1 MGWKLDSSDVS
12 REIRVS
18 GPCGEVRDVL
28 SAELDGEA
36 TGLEV
41 AAARAH
47 LDGCADCRVWL
58 TQIENL
64 QRRVRVRPADLVPDL
79 STSILEKAHPPRP
92 GRGEWVRYSLVV
104 VALTQ
109 LVIALPDL
117 LAVSADQS
125 VHDSRH
131 FGAMAV
137 ALSLG
142 LLYTAHRPIR
152 AYGVLPIVAALA
164 VTMIGAAAVD
174 VIRGSAVLLS
184 ESVHALE
191 MIGFLLV
198 WMLAGLP
205 GGRFRRV
212 RRVGLRRVDS
222 ADVAVFRRRNSA

>member
-1 MGWKLDSSDVS
+1 MSKETLVP
-12 REIRVS
+12 
-18 GPCGEVRDVL
+18 GPCQEVRETL

-36 TGLEV
+36 SGLEV
-41 AAARAH
+41 AAARSH
-47 LDGCADCRVWL
+47 LGRCAECRDWL
-58 TQIENL
+58 VRVETL
-64 QRRVRVRPADLVPDL
+64 QRRVRVRSADLVPDL
-79 STSILEKAHPPRP
+79 SSSILEKAHPPRP

-117 LAVSADQS
+117 LSVSSDQS

-142 LLYTAHRPIR
+142 LLYTAQRPTR

-164 VTMIGAAAVD
+164 MTMIGAATVD

-184 ESVHALE
+184 ESVHVLE

-198 WMLAGLP
+198 WMLAGMP
-205 GGRFRRV
+205 TGRFRRV
-212 RRVGLRRVDS
+212 HRGGLRRIRT
-222 ADVAVFRRRNSA
+222 ADVEVLRRRNSA

>member
-1 MGWKLDSSDVS
+1 MAMASWS
-12 REIRVS
+12 R
-18 GPCGEVRDVL
+18 
-28 SAELDGEA
+28 
-36 TGLEV
+36 
-41 AAARAH
+41 ARATRAL
-47 LDGCADCRVWL
+47 LDRCVDCCVWL
-58 TQIENL
+58 AQIENL

-117 LAVSADQS
+117 LSVSADQS

-142 LLYTAHRPIR
+142 LLYTAQRPTR

-164 VTMIGAAAVD
+164 VTMIGAAAID
-174 VIRGSAVLLS
+174 VMSAS
-184 ESVHALE
+184 
-191 MIGFLLV
+191 
-198 WMLAGLP
+198 P
-205 GGRFRRV
+205 
-212 RRVGLRRVDS
+212 LRLRTCE
-222 ADVAVFRRRNSA
+222 FK